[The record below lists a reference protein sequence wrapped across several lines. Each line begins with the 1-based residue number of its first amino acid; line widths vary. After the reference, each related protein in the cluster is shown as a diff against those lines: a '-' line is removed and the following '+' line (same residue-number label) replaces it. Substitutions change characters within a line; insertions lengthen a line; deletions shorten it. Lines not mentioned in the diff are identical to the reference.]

1 MSYKVKD
8 VDGRRELL
16 TWRKKV
22 VKRQTKAW
30 VKLEDAWPVGSG
42 LDIMFFNFLI
52 KSTYKVLEHYGIFF
66 Y

>member
-1 MSYKVKD
+1 M
-8 VDGRRELL
+8 E
-16 TWRKKV
+16 KKV

-30 VKLEDAWPVGSG
+30 VKQEDAWPVGSG